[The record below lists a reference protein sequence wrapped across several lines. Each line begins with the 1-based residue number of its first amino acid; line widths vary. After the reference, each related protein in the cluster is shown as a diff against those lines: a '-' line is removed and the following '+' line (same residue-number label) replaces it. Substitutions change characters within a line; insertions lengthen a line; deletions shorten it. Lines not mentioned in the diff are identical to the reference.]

1 MVIIQLKE
9 HSQQEIPQVLG
20 ILELEEIMGQQV
32 LGILELEEIMGQH
45 RMATVAT
52 KAVVE
57 AMELIMVHK
66 LQVSLITTTHILFEQ
81 H

>member
-9 HSQQEIPQVLG
+9 HSQQEVP
-20 ILELEEIMGQQV
+20 QV

-52 KAVVE
+52 KAVME
-57 AMELIMVHK
+57 AMEWIMLHK